1 MTLAAGSTNGL
12 VSLWDVRTRQERAVL
27 RGMPEPSYVNV
38 ALSPDGKRL
47 ATANDWSETP
57 RTLLWDMTISPPE
70 VAYRLPGAV
79 SVAFSPD
86 SQTLA
91 LAGNGKLRLV
101 NVANGKEKLLR
112 ETDSGNIKAL
122 AFSPDGRTLA
132 FGSDDQTVRLWNL
145 SSGQERRYSH
155 GAPIDCLAFSPD
167 GTMVASGGKD
177 ETVKFWEVSWQ
188 ADAAALRHPGPVT
201 AVAFSPDGSLI
212 ATRSADTVTLWR
224 VTEQRAAASLKIST
238 GKVRAGLVFSHD
250 GNTLAVASGHTIKL
264 FHRDGWQEKATLEGH
279 AFDVYNLAF
288 SPDDRTLASSE
299 GPTTDVAS
307 VKLWEV
313 ASGRVRSTMRHNST
327 GSPIAFSADGS
338 LLATGWGH
346 VFYLPAG
353 LTLVD
358 AATGQ
363 ERLTLSSGIPAVA
376 RAVAFSPDGAT
387 VALVISWGQIFIWD
401 VHTSKL
407 RNCLKGHTGDIDS
420 IAFHPDGKI
429 LASTN
434 RDGSISLWDLATGQ
448 ERMVLTG
455 HNGGANSVA
464 FSPDGATMASAGD
477 DGVVKLWQGPVSRE
491 ARAPKVEP
499 DPLAP

>member
-1 MTLAAGSTNGL
+1 
-12 VSLWDVRTRQERAVL
+12 
-27 RGMPEPSYVNV
+27 
-38 ALSPDGKRL
+38 
-47 ATANDWSETP
+47 
-57 RTLLWDMTISPPE
+57 
-70 VAYRLPGAV
+70 
-79 SVAFSPD
+79 VAFSPD

-101 NVANGKEKLLR
+101 NVANGKEKLVR
-112 ETDSGNIKAL
+112 KTDSGNIKAL

-167 GTMVASGGKD
+167 GMMVASGGKD
-177 ETVKFWEVSWQ
+177 ETIKFWDVGWEP
-188 ADAAALRHPGPVT
+188 DAASLRHPEPLT

-212 ATRSADTVTLWR
+212 AAGSADTVTLWHVNER
-224 VTEQRAAASLKIST
+224 RAVVRLTLST

-250 GNTLAVASGHTIKL
+250 GNTLAVAGGHTIKL
-264 FHRDGWQEKATLEGH
+264 FHTDRWQEKATLEGH

-299 GPTTDVAS
+299 GPTTDVAEL
-307 VKLWEV
+307 KLWDV
-313 ASGRVRSTMRHNST
+313 ASGRARFTMRRKTT
-327 GSPIAFSADGS
+327 GSPIAFSADGR

-358 AATGQ
+358 VATGQ
-363 ERLTLSSGIPAVA
+363 ERLTLTSGIPAVA
-376 RAVAFSPDGAT
+376 RAVAFSPDGTT
-387 VALVISWGQIFIWD
+387 VALVVSWGQIFLWD

-429 LASTN
+429 LASTK
-434 RDGSISLWDLATGQ
+434 RDGSLSLWDLATGQ

-455 HNGGANSVA
+455 HAGGANSVA

-477 DGVVKLWQGPVSRE
+477 DGVVKLWQGPVTR
-491 ARAPKVEP
+491 
-499 DPLAP
+499 